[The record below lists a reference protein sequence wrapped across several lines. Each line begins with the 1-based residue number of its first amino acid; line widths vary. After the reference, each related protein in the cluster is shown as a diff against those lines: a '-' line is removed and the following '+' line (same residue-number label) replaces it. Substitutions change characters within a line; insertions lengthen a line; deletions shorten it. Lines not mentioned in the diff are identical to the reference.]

1 MVPTSCCWSVYSL
14 TKMLLFRKA
23 FVIPESSPTERIGP
37 YGDFKFAVLPSSS
50 PRSGSVMT
58 LLNVNDSFVKA
69 PAIYYR
75 QLNMKRRP
83 RCKSGDNKWRSMP
96 SLVSFVSCRSV
107 GVVILNMP
115 IYGNCTSR
123 WTAAHIWRRVQK
135 VWHFSDLL
143 TKLSFWANITK

>member
-1 MVPTSCCWSVYSL
+1 MVPTSFWSVYSL

-75 QLNMKRRP
+75 QLNMKRRLCRP
-83 RCKSGDNKWRSMP
+83 PVAKVATINGGRCHRLSRLLVVGRSSGKAA
-96 SLVSFVSCRSV
+96 CR
-107 GVVILNMP
+107 G
-115 IYGNCTSR
+115 GNSEY
-123 WTAAHIWRRVQK
+123 
-135 VWHFSDLL
+135 
-143 TKLSFWANITK
+143 ANLW